1 MIGGRTVVA
10 MIVVA
15 ASLACGDAP
24 KVGILCPATG
34 VDGGIGAS
42 VDLGVRMA
50 LDGATSQGL
59 LPAEF
64 VALHEDTASSGR
76 RAVEA
81 YRRVVRVEGARLVVG
96 GVTAFEAEAL
106 VPVVDRERVVCL
118 SPSAPAS
125 EAARRSRYFYRLY
138 SLDEIEGFTAARFL
152 RHDADVRTVVVVT
165 DGSMSTRGIEAEF
178 RQQFTLLLGGRVAAT
193 VRVGDD
199 GWKRAVGDALHAHDP
214 DGAYVVGEAERIPE
228 VLELIRRSG
237 FRGVRC
243 TTSHL
248 YVADVLGRGGSG
260 LEGVVFPIAP
270 VDVESVRDPLL
281 DFAQRFTATYGHEPD
296 VYAAQGYDAM
306 RVAIRAVL
314 SSHGPDAD
322 DVRRVLDLEIGPFGG
337 VMGTIDFSGPLE
349 AERRPV
355 MYTVF
360 RGRVMRL
367 DRLRALQREA
377 LEDALGL
384 RVGGASSSP
393 PADLD
398 RAVDGRDA

>member
-1 MIGGRTVVA
+1 MVRGGAVATV
-10 MIVVA
+10 ISVA

-34 VDGGIGAS
+34 VDQGIGAS

-50 LDGATSQGL
+50 LDGAASQGL
-59 LPAEF
+59 LPPDF

-76 RAVEA
+76 RAVAA
-81 YRRVVRVEGARLVVG
+81 YRRVVRVEGAQLVVG

-138 SLDEIEGFTAARFL
+138 SLDEVEGFTVARFL
-152 RHDADVRTVVVVT
+152 RNDADVRTVVVVT
-165 DGSMSTRGIEAEF
+165 DGSMSTRSIEAEF
-178 RQQFTLLLGGRVAAT
+178 RQHFTLLLGGRIPAT
-193 VRVGDD
+193 IRVGDD
-199 GWKRAVGDALHAHDP
+199 AWRRAVGDALHAHDP
-214 DGAYVVGEAERIPE
+214 DGVYVVGEAERTLE
-228 VLELIRRSG
+228 VLDLIRRTG
-237 FRGVRC
+237 YRGVRC

-248 YVADVLGRGGSG
+248 YVANVLGRGGPG

-270 VDVESVRDPLL
+270 VDAEAVRDPLQ
-281 DFAQRFTATYGHEPD
+281 DFARRFTAAHGREPD

-306 RVAIRAVL
+306 RIAIRAL
-314 SSHGPDAD
+314 LASRGPDAD

-349 AERRPV
+349 AGRRPV
-355 MYTVF
+355 MHTVF
-360 RGRVMRL
+360 NGHVTRL
-367 DRLRALQREA
+367 DRLRALQLEA
-377 LEDALGL
+377 IEDALGRRL
-384 RVGGASSSP
+384 GGASPSDVATP
-393 PADLD
+393 
-398 RAVDGRDA
+398 GRGVRGPSA